1 MAEPEKF
8 RTCQFCG
15 AKVKLENMLEHKTE
29 VHHRE
34 LRLSEAGAMAEDEVH
49 AACDKAAELMM
60 AGDPKKAVK
69 LFENVLK
76 VDPENFGAWHDMG
89 LALADLGRDKEALN
103 SFNRCIE
110 LNPNFARAW
119 LSKGNF
125 LHRVERKED
134 EAVKCY
140 EEAIK
145 RGPRIPQAW
154 YNIGAIHAA
163 KKNYDEA
170 LRCFDE
176 STKLDEKYCPPWAAK
191 AVVLMRCGKK
201 EEGEECLRKA
211 YELDPELAEDL
222 TMMPL
227 TPKIPDEVKKIMAEN
242 QELKSFIDCLCGWV
256 TLLHENLILLKKLT
270 DLIEEE
276 RELKKRLSYYEG

>member
-1 MAEPEKF
+1 
-8 RTCQFCG
+8 
-15 AKVKLENMLEHKTE
+15 MLEHKTE